1 MNSVQSQINSL
12 RQSLVEQLSNIPI
25 FPEGL
30 LPHTVFIEEES
41 DAGYTVYNRYELLS
55 ISPDGSC
62 TARNPD
68 SGEITSLHLSEI
80 NIDWLATVWN
90 RYRELSAI
98 YRASRLEHAMKLILD
113 VALLEIPCFEQS
125 RTYSACVE
133 ALEDCG
139 KRQTENK
146 RELCVFLYPSER
158 FERNATDAEIIF
170 DWENDEGQYPSTGKY
185 TPDEFAAMLNDEEF
199 INRNMYVRFIAY

>member
-1 MNSVQSQINSL
+1 MNSIQSQINNL
-12 RQSLVEQLSNIPI
+12 HQSLVKQLSNIPI

-41 DAGYTVYNRYELLS
+41 DTGYPVYNRYELLD

-62 TARNPD
+62 TVRTPG
-68 SGEITSLHLSEI
+68 SGEITPRHLSEI
-80 NIDWLATVWN
+80 NTDWLTTVWN
-90 RYRELSAI
+90 WYRELSAT
-98 YRASRLEHAMKLILD
+98 YKESQLEHAMKLILD

-125 RTYSACVE
+125 RTYGACVE

-139 KRQTENK
+139 KRQPENK

-158 FERNATDAEIIF
+158 FERNATDGEIIF
-170 DWENDEGQYPSTGKY
+170 DWENDEGQYPSTEKY

-199 INRNMYVRFIAY
+199 INRNMYVRFIKH